1 MDHNDPKKTEYSLE
15 DILAEYGSGR
25 HEPEKVVEM
34 PEPVPEPEDES
45 DPEPFPIHRRTEPEE
60 EEPMAEIRPVSF
72 LHGLAARVHT
82 LRRRADH
89 YADHMY
95 DQAEPDEATLRAEKY
110 IPGVDREEVP
120 ETPRKERKKRRMK
133 VTYPD
138 VPPAELA
145 RTYAKGLTSKKV
157 RLVLAWVMALLCA
170 AASVDVPAL
179 WDWGGD
185 LTLGGMLLSDLRQPI
200 ILGLYLLAG
209 GLCCEVLGHG
219 LVRLGRLR
227 PGADTL
233 VSFAYLFT
241 LADALALLLTE
252 YRAGLPCCAVTA
264 LGLVFALKGDLDHRR
279 GDRLSARTAA
289 QAKSPYVVTLDE
301 GKWSGRAAYAKRS
314 GTSDGFGSQL
324 QAEDGVQ
331 RAYRVAAPLLLAACL
346 VCAGY
351 TAVSRDDRFAFL
363 WCASSMLTAAAAWP
377 AFLVYAVPYRKLA
390 GRLFRVGAAVAG
402 WPGVARCREGGILMT
417 DTDLFPVGAVQVK
430 KIRVYGGVS
439 NEKAIA
445 YTASLL
451 RVLGGGLARPFHDLL
466 RSNGAFY
473 REVSGVRHHEG
484 GITGIIRNHE
494 VYVGTADFMHLTDVA
509 LPQGMDVKHAL
520 FCAIDKQ
527 LAGVF
532 ALSYDMS
539 QTVRPCLS
547 TLMQEKVWPVLC
559 TRDPNLIPDFL
570 RQKFKLPVERMDF
583 PPEER
588 RRELSDPEQ
597 EHDETAVA
605 FLSREGLGPYCDA
618 VVGGIRLNKA
628 ARWGAALALLGGVIG
643 AVLTFYLTF
652 VGAVNSLTAVNFL
665 LFMVLWL
672 VPGWLLAGWVNQF

>member
-25 HEPEKVVEM
+25 HQPEKVVEI

-45 DPEPFPIHRRTEPEE
+45 DPEPFPIRRRTKPEE
-60 EEPMAEIRPVSF
+60 EEPMAEIRPVSL

-120 ETPRKERKKRRMK
+120 ETPRKERKKRRAK

-145 RTYAKGLTSKKV
+145 REYARGLTSKKV
-157 RLVLAWVMALLCA
+157 RLVLAWVAALLCA

-179 WDWGGD
+179 WDWSAD
-185 LTLGGMLLSDLRQPI
+185 LTLGGMLLADLRQPI
-200 ILGLYLLAG
+200 LLGLYLVVG

-219 LVRLGRLR
+219 LAKLVRLR

-233 VSFAYLFT
+233 VAFAWLFT

-252 YRAGLPCCAVTA
+252 YRAGLSCCAVTA
-264 LGLVFALKGDLDHRR
+264 FGLVFALKGDLDHRR

-301 GKWSGRAAYAKRS
+301 GKWSGRAAYAKHS

-331 RAYRVAAPLLLAACL
+331 RAYLVAAPLLLVVCL

-351 TAVSRDDRFAFL
+351 TAVSRDSRLDFL
-363 WCASSMLTAAAAWP
+363 WCASSMLTAASSWS

-390 GRLFRVGAAVAG
+390 DRLFRVGAAMAG

-466 RSNGAFY
+466 RSSGAFY
-473 REVSGVRHHEG
+473 REVSGVRYHEG
-484 GITGIIRNHE
+484 GITGIIRSHE
-494 VYVGTADFMHLTDVA
+494 VYVGTADFMHLTDVT

-570 RQKFKLPVERMDF
+570 RQKFKLPVDRMDF
-583 PPEER
+583 PQEER
-588 RRELSDPEQ
+588 RRELSAPEQ

-618 VVGGIRLNKA
+618 VAGGIRLNKA
-628 ARWGAALALLGGVIG
+628 ARWGAALALIGGIIG
-643 AVLTFYLTF
+643 AALTFYLTF

-672 VPGWLLAGWVNQF
+672 VPGWLLAGWVNQY